1 MLLLKFNFT
10 SNRQSNHRKKIN
22 SLAEMLG
29 KQNQKKRSQ
38 RRKIKVRNL
47 LMDHK
52 LEMMMM
58 MIKNK
63 SKIFN
68 NHRNSSSNKLGRRLR
83 RIRHLEMKK
92 NILFLMNISD
102 KKFKK
107 SVFCQKY

>member
-68 NHRNSSSNKLGRRLR
+68 NHRNSSSNKLGKK
-83 RIRHLEMKK
+83 IKK
-92 NILFLMNISD
+92 NKTFRNE
-102 KKFKK
+102 KKYIIFNEY
-107 SVFCQKY
+107 FR